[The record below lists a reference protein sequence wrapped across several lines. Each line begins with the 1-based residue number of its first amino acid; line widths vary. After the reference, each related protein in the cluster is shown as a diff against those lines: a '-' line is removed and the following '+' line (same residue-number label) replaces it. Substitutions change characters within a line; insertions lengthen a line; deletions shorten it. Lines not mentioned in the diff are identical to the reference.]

1 MLPNNS
7 KQNDL
12 YNNIKIPLS
21 ATEDE
26 EINNISSNP
35 EINYNDKEKKP
46 TRNIHLIYKKSDNK
60 KNLSKK
66 KYADTSNSDIS
77 MLEKT
82 SKNDTNRAL
91 IKKYEIKVEKLTNQ
105 IDDLRRKLFDEKK
118 SKLDLQEELNY
129 TKLEKEKMFKINN
142 IEIEKTN
149 ERNISL
155 EEQNKKLI
163 LKNEEIQ
170 KKLEE

>member
-12 YNNIKIPLS
+12 FNNIKIPLS

-60 KNLSKK
+60 KIYQKRNMP
-66 KYADTSNSDIS
+66 IH
-77 MLEKT
+77 
-82 SKNDTNRAL
+82 
-91 IKKYEIKVEKLTNQ
+91 LTR
-105 IDDLRRKLFDEKK
+105 ILVCL
-118 SKLDLQEELNY
+118 
-129 TKLEKEKMFKINN
+129 
-142 IEIEKTN
+142 
-149 ERNISL
+149 
-155 EEQNKKLI
+155 KKLVKMTLI
-163 LKNEEIQ
+163 GL
-170 KKLEE
+170 